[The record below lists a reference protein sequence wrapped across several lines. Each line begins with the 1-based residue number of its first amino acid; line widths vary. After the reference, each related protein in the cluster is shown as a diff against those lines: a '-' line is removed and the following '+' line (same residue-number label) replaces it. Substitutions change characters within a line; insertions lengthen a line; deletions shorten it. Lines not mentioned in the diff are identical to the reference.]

1 MMMDTTKLVVGQNVS
16 LVGAAWSLRGKVV
29 RFTPEGVEV
38 YVKKLGT
45 YLFDNEGRG
54 SDEGCPLVLK
64 AVIDMKTLVVGQNV
78 SMSSGCYRQFGKVA
92 KVTPEGVEVQ
102 VHPGGGKRDSITK
115 AKGVRETVRLN
126 VAFGILTRSRLVKVC
141 QYI

>member
-102 VHPGGGKRDSITK
+102 VHPGGGIARFDNEGEGRPGNSTFEC
-115 AKGVRETVRLN
+115 GLW
-126 VAFGILTRSRLVKVC
+126 
-141 QYI
+141 YIDTEPLS